1 MVKRLMG
8 LSVPEGNYKGSKK
21 DFYNDVLMGL
31 ANIYD
36 KNRDGL
42 FKASDLMFDGMLA
55 GRY

>member
-8 LSVPEGNYKGSKK
+8 LSVPEGNFKGSKK